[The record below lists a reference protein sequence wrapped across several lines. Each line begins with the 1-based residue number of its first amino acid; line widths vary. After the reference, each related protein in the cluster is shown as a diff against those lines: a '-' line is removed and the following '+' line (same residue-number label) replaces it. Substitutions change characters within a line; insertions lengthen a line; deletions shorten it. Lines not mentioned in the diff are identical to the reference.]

1 MSAQILSPAPVL
13 AEISRIES
21 AFPAEF
27 LDGFK
32 TGLGVKMETRE
43 PGNYPAGFTAGLSA
57 VETHGGAA
65 LTEGSSS
72 ATNART
78 AARYEFMG
86 S

>member
-43 PGNYPAGFTAGLSA
+43 PGNYPAGFHGWPLGRRNAWWCGANRGLI
-57 VETHGGAA
+57 ERDKRENGGA
-65 LTEGSSS
+65 L
-72 ATNART
+72 
-78 AARYEFMG
+78 
-86 S
+86 